1 MQISP
6 EFRLPLLLL
15 ALAGAV
21 AVATAGWMSGHAVW
35 AVCAAA
41 AAVAVGVRIWRR
53 QQSQL
58 KCLLRLLEGV
68 KYQDFSVYFP
78 TEGKAGDELRL
89 ARRMNGV
96 VEHLRTTHQQW
107 EERHSYYE
115 TLLNLIDSC
124 LLVIDGRGQVVWM
137 NLQAELQLGG
147 HTVHSLAELAAV
159 HPDLPQLIGSIRPG
173 QLRSLRIYRRDVAV
187 DMALTVT
194 EYRRGGVGYRLVH
207 LRNVRS
213 LLEENEMEA
222 WQKLVRVLTHEI
234 MNSIAPIISLSE
246 TLGDCAAQPAWAESN
261 RAVLLQG
268 LRTIRRRSKGLLGF
282 VENYRKLTRLPA
294 PRPEPVRVGDL
305 LGDLGK
311 LCAGRPVSVE
321 MENPD
326 RVVWV
331 DRALMEQVLLNLM
344 KNAAEACAEQSEP
357 RIRVSTGY
365 DDEQRLFSIS
375 VADNGPGILPEVL
388 DKIFVPFFTTKP
400 DGSGIGLSLCKQI
413 VNLHGGSIAVRSR
426 VGEGSCFTLKLVV
439 PDGTER

>member
-1 MQISP
+1 M
-6 EFRLPLLLL
+6 
-15 ALAGAV
+15 
-21 AVATAGWMSGHAVW
+21 
-35 AVCAAA
+35 
-41 AAVAVGVRIWRR
+41 
-53 QQSQL
+53 
-58 KCLLRLLEGV
+58 
-68 KYQDFSVYFP
+68 
-78 TEGKAGDELRL
+78 
-89 ARRMNGV
+89 
-96 VEHLRTTHQQW
+96 
-107 EERHSYYE
+107 
-115 TLLNLIDSC
+115 
-124 LLVIDGRGQVVWM
+124 
-137 NLQAELQLGG
+137 
-147 HTVHSLAELAAV
+147 
-159 HPDLPQLIGSIRPG
+159 
-173 QLRSLRIYRRDVAV
+173 
-187 DMALTVT
+187 
-194 EYRRGGVGYRLVH
+194 
-207 LRNVRS
+207 
-213 LLEENEMEA
+213 
-222 WQKLVRVLTHEI
+222 
-234 MNSIAPIISLSE
+234 
-246 TLGDCAAQPAWAESN
+246 
-261 RAVLLQG
+261 
-268 LRTIRRRSKGLLGF
+268 
-282 VENYRKLTRLPA
+282 ENYRKLTRLPA
-294 PRPEPVRVGDL
+294 PQPEPVRVGDL